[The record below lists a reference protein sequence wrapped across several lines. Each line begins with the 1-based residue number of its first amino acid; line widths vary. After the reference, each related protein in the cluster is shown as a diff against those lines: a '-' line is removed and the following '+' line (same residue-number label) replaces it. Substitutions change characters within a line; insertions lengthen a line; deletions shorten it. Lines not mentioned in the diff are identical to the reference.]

1 MEYQPAYQP
10 ASPSKSEPINL
21 PSLSSP
27 SLSEMYHAGYDNGE
41 EDGFRNGEEQGY
53 EKGNKKGYQAGYEDG
68 LEDGYK
74 RGYMIGLAAGIV
86 SIVSVLTVAVL
97 TRPKP
102 SSR

>member
-1 MEYQPAYQP
+1 MDYQPAYQP
-10 ASPSKSEPINL
+10 ASPNKSEPTNL
-21 PSLSSP
+21 PPLSSLSP
-27 SLSEMYHAGYDNGE
+27 REMYQSGYDDGE

-53 EKGNKKGYQAGYEDG
+53 EKGNKEGYQAGYEDG

-74 RGYMIGLAAGIV
+74 RGYMIGVAAGII